1 MMNRKLSEF
10 KGDPKEDV
18 DDWLHSVGVEA
29 TAGNWP
35 ELVKLN
41 MAKAALRGAASL
53 WGVNPEEGG
62 NWEAW
67 SHAFAAAF
75 RRKYTLE
82 EWFELVKARKQKEN
96 EPAEQYALELKKLLK
111 FCPENI
117 AEAKFVKY
125 AIQGIRH
132 TQFRAIL
139 LCNQP
144 ATMTLFGTL
153 YGEME
158 ANVTFAPQQEGANL
172 DTLRA
177 LQTELQQQKSKL
189 AEFEREARMSKLN
202 RNNSTSGQHS
212 APFPLKEERRSFNNP
227 QSSTKCYD
235 CNSTGH
241 IARDCPKG
249 KICFRCNKEGHI
261 STDCPDPKKKCYRC
275 GSPDHR
281 LLDCPE
287 KGSFNLDKRP
297 SASRNASAGPQGA
310 GPAQTRPC
318 SNFP

>member
-1 MMNRKLSEF
+1 
-10 KGDPKEDV
+10 
-18 DDWLHSVGVEA
+18 
-29 TAGNWP
+29 
-35 ELVKLN
+35 

-53 WGVNPEEGG
+53 WEVNPEEGG

-67 SHAFAAAF
+67 SHAFATAF

-139 LCNQP
+139 LCNPP
-144 ATMTLFGTL
+144 ATMALFGTL

-158 ANVTFAPQQEGANL
+158 ANVTFSPQQESANL

-189 AEFEREARMSKLN
+189 AEFER
-202 RNNSTSGQHS
+202 
-212 APFPLKEERRSFNNP
+212 
-227 QSSTKCYD
+227 
-235 CNSTGH
+235 
-241 IARDCPKG
+241 
-249 KICFRCNKEGHI
+249 
-261 STDCPDPKKKCYRC
+261 
-275 GSPDHR
+275 
-281 LLDCPE
+281 
-287 KGSFNLDKRP
+287 
-297 SASRNASAGPQGA
+297 
-310 GPAQTRPC
+310 
-318 SNFP
+318 